1 MEYQGNEGTNFCII
15 DNGNATQKDNS
26 NLNGASVHDK
36 LDADICPVCQDV
48 FYTATEL
55 MKHVFDEH
63 YCLRCLKSCRHE
75 VATNKLALSESQEN
89 LAKETQTD
97 VTSSVTNV
105 TPNVVSVET
114 QTNVVIHAVTNTK
127 SIDSTG
133 VTSELTNEKPAVTS
147 VTPELTTTKPSVP
160 NTNVISVTSVVSPE
174 ETLNVIENCEQ
185 IESDEE
191 IDDVTKP
198 INETVTKENDD
209 TKSVDLTDKSVTSSV
224 TNVTSKPTNV
234 THAMTSVTIE
244 LTNPKPTVTNT
255 NPIDTCVTSGVTG
268 EMSQMSEESVQRVQ
282 SEQTTSSGIPF
293 ELKKGITDLIFLM
306 GPSTNQWSFK
316 DIRKK
321 LPTAKTNVAMNPNY
335 FMFYPLTKLW
345 STRLSVAQYEK
356 YVQEIKVHMEK
367 LSKEDT
373 KSVDFTYKS
382 VTSSVTYAAS
392 EPTNDTLAVT
402 SVTLEDPN
410 VKPTVTDTKPIV
422 PSVTSGV
429 TEKKS
434 QMSEDSCGSGEIFS
448 QKDNSSGSNNKDAKI
463 HVTIKPDEYM
473 LNFKDCEQIVSDE
486 EFEDDIKSTSEAA
499 PEVIDVDISLSSI
512 EELQNSNIANCDDD
526 AMNMKEDDV
535 KATTETAAEVIDDIS
550 FSSIEELQ
558 HSNIANCEDFKNNC
572 CLSSFEDINSNE
584 RVDKENDCND
594 PNDKLAKPLIKVRTD
609 LFSSPKPSKDQIRTP
624 LEMIQEYSDDET
636 NQEKVEYKCDYCT
649 KKFPSKAQVEFHMKR
664 MEATRR
670 LYTCNKSNCNFRG
683 SMVMCAWNEHRM
695 TVHSNEGVKMVVQGL
710 GQAVPQKAKP
720 KSVEI
725 QNVKPKPIDFKC
737 DKCHKVFKSAEAR
750 EQHHIAKHVKI
761 PEPVNGWLRA
771 KNVPEKQTQ
780 EPKSCGHCDKSY
792 ATENELKSHWEAD
805 HHQQKPSQIIR
816 PYKRT
821 GEPSKSAQQDLEN
834 LRLKRPRLTIY
845 KCDQCHKSFDSE
857 NGLKSHIDIVH
868 KIVKIKCQF
877 CEELFDSEGH
887 KAKHVEEIH
896 QVKLR
901 NLKILNMVRV
911 DQVKKAIEKKKFFQC
926 NICMERFD
934 SDGAVTRHKA
944 NVHGKKQNIDVNE
957 KK

>member
-1 MEYQGNEGTNFCII
+1 
-15 DNGNATQKDNS
+15 
-26 NLNGASVHDK
+26 
-36 LDADICPVCQDV
+36 
-48 FYTATEL
+48 
-55 MKHVFDEH
+55 
-63 YCLRCLKSCRHE
+63 
-75 VATNKLALSESQEN
+75 
-89 LAKETQTD
+89 
-97 VTSSVTNV
+97 
-105 TPNVVSVET
+105 
-114 QTNVVIHAVTNTK
+114 
-127 SIDSTG
+127 
-133 VTSELTNEKPAVTS
+133 
-147 VTPELTTTKPSVP
+147 
-160 NTNVISVTSVVSPE
+160 
-174 ETLNVIENCEQ
+174 
-185 IESDEE
+185 
-191 IDDVTKP
+191 
-198 INETVTKENDD
+198 
-209 TKSVDLTDKSVTSSV
+209 
-224 TNVTSKPTNV
+224 
-234 THAMTSVTIE
+234 
-244 LTNPKPTVTNT
+244 
-255 NPIDTCVTSGVTG
+255 
-268 EMSQMSEESVQRVQ
+268 
-282 SEQTTSSGIPF
+282 
-293 ELKKGITDLIFLM
+293 
-306 GPSTNQWSFK
+306 
-316 DIRKK
+316 
-321 LPTAKTNVAMNPNY
+321 
-335 FMFYPLTKLW
+335 
-345 STRLSVAQYEK
+345 
-356 YVQEIKVHMEK
+356 
-367 LSKEDT
+367 
-373 KSVDFTYKS
+373 
-382 VTSSVTYAAS
+382 
-392 EPTNDTLAVT
+392 
-402 SVTLEDPN
+402 
-410 VKPTVTDTKPIV
+410 
-422 PSVTSGV
+422 
-429 TEKKS
+429 
-434 QMSEDSCGSGEIFS
+434 
-448 QKDNSSGSNNKDAKI
+448 
-463 HVTIKPDEYM
+463 
-473 LNFKDCEQIVSDE
+473 
-486 EFEDDIKSTSEAA
+486 
-499 PEVIDVDISLSSI
+499 
-512 EELQNSNIANCDDD
+512 
-526 AMNMKEDDV
+526 MKEDDV

-821 GEPSKSAQQDLEN
+821 GEPSKSAQQDLAN

-887 KAKHVEEIH
+887 
-896 QVKLR
+896 
-901 NLKILNMVRV
+901 NP
-911 DQVKKAIEKKKFFQC
+911 
-926 NICMERFD
+926 
-934 SDGAVTRHKA
+934 
-944 NVHGKKQNIDVNE
+944 
-957 KK
+957 